1 MFAAHYL
8 GGNKMTE
15 LKKELEKALQELRK
29 DKERKFDQ
37 TVDLVINLKKFDIK
51 KNQVNLFI
59 NMPHKIKDKKIC
71 GFFETE
77 QEGVETITPAQF
89 KKYSDKKELKKLIKK
104 FDFFIAQGSV
114 MPKVATTFG
123 RALGPAGKMPSPQLG
138 IVMNVSEK
146 EIEDL
151 KKRINNTLKVKVKES
166 SIKLAIGKQSMSD
179 EDIIENILSVYN
191 YVVKALPRDK
201 ENIKNIKLKFTMTKP
216 IKINLN

>member
-1 MFAAHYL
+1 MA
-8 GGNKMTE
+8 E
-15 LKKELEKALQELRK
+15 LKKELENALQQLRK

-37 TVDLVINLKKFDIK
+37 TVDLVINLKKFDLK
-51 KNQVNLFI
+51 KSQVNLFI

-71 GFFETE
+71 GFFETK
-77 QEGVETITPAQF
+77 QEGIETITPAQF

-138 IVMNVSEK
+138 IIMNVSEK
-146 EIEDL
+146 EIENL
-151 KKRINNTLKVKVKES
+151 KKRINNTLKIKVKES
-166 SIKLAIGKQSMSD
+166 SIKLAIGKQSMPD
-179 EDIIENILSVYN
+179 KDIVENILSVYDS
-191 YVVKALPRDK
+191 VVKALPRDK

-216 IKINLN
+216 VKINLN

>member
-51 KNQVNLFI
+51 KSQVNLFI

-71 GFFETE
+71 GFFETK

-114 MPKVATTFG
+114 MPKVATAFG

-216 IKINLN
+216 IKIEI